1 MAMPNRQA
9 RDVTGSPEFAEYFSS
24 LPVNDPFRTEL
35 QEAFVILLEDPTRG
49 EKIQRNLWPEIYVQQ
64 YGINNLWRFP
74 LREGARLV
82 YTILGDSD
90 GITVS
95 ILEAFTTHQEYD
107 ERFGY

>member
-1 MAMPNRQA
+1 MHNRPA
-9 RDVTGSPEFAEYFSS
+9 RDVTGSTEFGVFLNS
-24 LPVNDPFRTEL
+24 LPANDPFRTEL
-35 QEAFVILLEDPTRG
+35 QEAFVILREDLTRG

-64 YGINNLWRFP
+64 YGINNLWWFP

-82 YTILGDSD
+82 YTLLGDFD

-95 ILEAFTTHQEYD
+95 VLEAFSTHQEYE